1 MDSCY
6 PGTHAE
12 LSTPRITDGSMFVK
26 LNLVKI
32 QHRRITQA
40 YSACGDNERRPP
52 FPLYDWLLAELFSDP
67 KHGMV
72 DSIVN
77 ERAVNNS

>member
-1 MDSCY
+1 
-6 PGTHAE
+6 
-12 LSTPRITDGSMFVK
+12 MFVK

-32 QHRRITQA
+32 QRRRITQA
-40 YSACGDNERRPP
+40 YSASGDKAIRPP
-52 FPLYDWLLAELFSDP
+52 FPLYDWLLAELLSDP
-67 KHGMV
+67 KHRMV